1 MILFL
6 RNQKNRSIVDLDCY
20 VKTEYEGN
28 ASRKF
33 VEISSSVL
41 IDTYSEFLLENLD
54 KKEQIV
60 EDFNNI
66 SELRGWLW
74 ESYFMGGD
82 NDPEKYQEVLKELQ
96 IYLKTIAVKYNLR
109 YVED

>member
-6 RNQKNRSIVDLDCY
+6 RNDKNESIVDIECF
-20 VKTEYEGN
+20 VKTEDG
-28 ASRKF
+28 RKF
-33 VEISSSVL
+33 VEIHANV
-41 IDTYSEFLLENLD
+41 IIEPYSRFLLENVD
-54 KKEQIV
+54 RA
-60 EDFNNI
+60 EDIISDFSKV

-82 NDPEKYQEVLKELQ
+82 NDPEEYDNIIKILREELQ
-96 IYLKTIAVKYNLR
+96 KMAEYYKLD

>member
-6 RNQKNRSIVDLDCY
+6 RNDKRESIVDIECF
-20 VKTEYEGN
+20 VKTEDD
-28 ASRKF
+28 RKF
-33 VEISSSVL
+33 VEIHASV
-41 IDTYSEFLLENLD
+41 IIEPYSKFLLENLD
-54 KKEQIV
+54 KKDDIIS
-60 EDFNNI
+60 DFSKV

-82 NDPEKYQEVLKELQ
+82 NDPKEYDNIIKLLREELQ
-96 IYLKTIAVKYNLR
+96 KMAEYYKLS

>member
-6 RNQKNRSIVDLDCY
+6 RNDKNESIVDIECF
-20 VKTEYEGN
+20 VKSEEG
-28 ASRKF
+28 RRF
-33 VEISSSVL
+33 VELHASV
-41 IDTYSEFLLENLD
+41 IIEPYSKFLLENLD
-54 KKEQIV
+54 RKDDIIA
-60 EDFNNI
+60 DFSKV

-82 NDPEKYQEVLKELQ
+82 NDPEEYDNIIEILRKELQ
-96 IYLKTIAVKYNLR
+96 KMAEYYKLS

>member
-6 RNQKNRSIVDLDCY
+6 RNDKNESIVDIECF
-20 VKTEYEGN
+20 VKKEEG
-28 ASRKF
+28 REF
-33 VEISSSVL
+33 VELHASV
-41 IDTYSEFLLENLD
+41 IIEPYSKFLLENLD
-54 KKEQIV
+54 RKDDIIA
-60 EDFNNI
+60 DFSKV

-82 NDPEKYQEVLKELQ
+82 NDPKEYDNIIKLLRKELQ
-96 IYLKTIAVKYNLR
+96 KMAEYYKLS

>member
-6 RNQKNRSIVDLDCY
+6 RNDKNESIVDIECF
-20 VKTEYEGN
+20 VKKEDGRE
-28 ASRKF
+28 F
-33 VEISSSVL
+33 VELHASV
-41 IDTYSEFLLENLD
+41 IIEPYSKFLLENLD
-54 KKEQIV
+54 KKDDIIS
-60 EDFNNI
+60 DFSKV

-82 NDPEKYQEVLKELQ
+82 NDPKEYNNIIKLLREELQ
-96 IYLKTIAVKYNLR
+96 KMSEYYKLS

>member
-6 RNQKNRSIVDLDCY
+6 RNDKNESIVDIECF
-20 VKTEYEGN
+20 VKKEDGRE
-28 ASRKF
+28 F
-33 VEISSSVL
+33 VELHASV
-41 IDTYSEFLLENLD
+41 IIEPYSKFLLENLD
-54 KKEQIV
+54 KKDDIIS
-60 EDFNNI
+60 DFSKV

-82 NDPEKYQEVLKELQ
+82 NDPKEYDNIIEILRKELQ
-96 IYLKTIAVKYNLR
+96 KMSEYYKLS